1 MKEKAFLK
9 IKKLEIIL
17 AIILLFMLFGM
28 TKVYATENIPT
39 YTISIPATITVG
51 NSGWNEFSGGI
62 RATGSNFRET
72 QTLSVTANSEHN
84 WSLVSEH
91 STDTIGYNL
100 VSSNTSTYSSSATPA
115 TWEFSKSE
123 LEATNGTTKTAGIV
137 VEDYSN
143 KKPGNYENTVTF
155 TVSVIST
162 SYTVTF
168 KDGETTL
175 STQTVDDGE
184 TATRPTN
191 PTKDGFDFVNWYS
204 DSELTTVYDFTS
216 AITGD
221 TTLYAKWEVESP
233 RTKYAVQIYGIKQ
246 DVDANGNTL
255 GLTFGPAVGA
265 NYNNAYV
272 THAYEP
278 FDDSGTTKYYVKI
291 ITHTYSDD
299 TWKTSETYLLKE
311 GKTSDTVTNRVT
323 RTSEEKSVYDI
334 DIHNMTW
341 AEIAAVKDKTV
352 FTDCMLCGDT
362 KSVKLSLNS
371 TIGSG
376 SVYNQYGDGA
386 GMLYNTVKNETAHYK
401 SWNPNKNLN
410 AYVGNGVTL
419 DSNENDYG
427 SNARNAG
434 GYSVSHIR
442 ATLIGKNE
450 KTNEGYA
457 GNVNL
462 TKETCLYS
470 CIESDLQAV
479 ITPKKIKYV
488 TGTGTSTGN
497 YYLNDI
503 ADSIWL
509 FSDREMYGTGQ
520 ESGNTTEGLGASGDG
535 YNKFGN
541 TESKY
546 YISSYNANINTNRA
560 AYTEAGSRYGWWL
573 RSPSLNFTVSARYVY
588 YDGKIYNER
597 AYVYGG
603 LAFGFCIK

>member
-1 MKEKAFLK
+1 MKEKAFFK
-9 IKKLEIIL
+9 NKKLEIIL

-233 RTKYAVQIYGIKQ
+233 RTKYAVQIYGINQ
-246 DVDANGNTL
+246 DEDSSGNTL

-272 THAYEP
+272 THEYEETSEG
-278 FDDSGTTKYYVKI
+278 SGEYYVKI
-291 ITHTYSDD
+291 VTHTVAANG
-299 TWKTSETYLLKE
+299 SETTSSAYL
-311 GKTSDTVTNRVT
+311 TDSDSKNVT
-323 RTSEEKSVYDI
+323 RSQDQVDARENISLHD
-334 DIHNMTW
+334 MTW
-341 AEIAAVKDKTV
+341 AEIAAVEDKTV

-376 SVYNQYGDGA
+376 SVFDQYGDGA
-386 GMLYNTVKNETAHYK
+386 GMLYDTVKSTTDAYYRT
-401 SWNPNKNLN
+401 WNPRYIQN
-410 AYVGNGVTL
+410 AYVGTGVTL
-419 DSNENDYG
+419 DKDEYDYG

-462 TKETCLYS
+462 TNETCLYS

-488 TGTGTSTGN
+488 TGTSTSDSH
-497 YYLNDI
+497 LNADI

-520 ESGNTTEGLGASGDG
+520 YSGNTTEGLGASGDG

-541 TESKY
+541 TQSKY
-546 YISSYNANINTNRA
+546 YISSYNANNNTNRV
-560 AYTEAGSRYGWWL
+560 AYAEDGSTVYWWL
-573 RSPSLNFTVSARYVY
+573 RSPSLGSTCNARRVGSGGNID
-588 YDGKIYNER
+588 DGTYSDR
-597 AYVYGG
+597 G
-603 LAFGFCIK
+603 LAFGFCIQ

>member
-9 IKKLEIIL
+9 NKKLEIIL

-123 LEATNGTTKTAGIV
+123 LEETNGTTKTAGIV

-143 KKPGNYENTVTF
+143 KNPGNYEDTVTF

-191 PTKDGFDFVNWYS
+191 PTKDGFDFVNWYL

-233 RTKYAVQIYGIKQ
+233 RTKYAVQIYGINQ
-246 DVDANGNTL
+246 DVDSSGNTL

-272 THAYEP
+272 THEYEETSEG
-278 FDDSGTTKYYVKI
+278 SGEYYVKI
-291 ITHTYSDD
+291 VTHTVAANG
-299 TWKTSETYLLKE
+299 SETTSSAYL
-311 GKTSDTVTNRVT
+311 TDSDSKNVT
-323 RTSEEKSVYDI
+323 RSQDQVDARENISLHD
-334 DIHNMTW
+334 MTW
-341 AEIAAVKDKTV
+341 AEIKAVQDKTV
-352 FTDCMLCGDT
+352 FEDCMLCGDT
-362 KSVKLSLNS
+362 KSVSLTLNS
-371 TIGSG
+371 TLASG

-386 GMLYNTVKNETAHYK
+386 GMLYNTVKSTTDAYYRT
-401 SWNPNKNLN
+401 WNPRQSQN
-410 AYVGNGVTL
+410 AYVGTGVTL
-419 DSNENDYG
+419 DSNEISYG

-442 ATLIGKNE
+442 ATLIGKNA

-457 GNVNL
+457 GDVNL
-462 TKETCLYS
+462 TSDTCLYS

-488 TGTGTSTGN
+488 TGTGTSTSN
-497 YYLNDI
+497 YSLNDDI

-520 ESGNTTEGLGASGDG
+520 YSGNTTEGLGASGDG

-546 YISSYNANINTNRA
+546 YISSYNVSTNTNRV
-560 AYTEAGSRYGWWL
+560 AYTEAGSTKDWWL
-573 RSPSLNFTVSARYVY
+573 RSPNLSYTYNVRYVRSSGSFNYSRAY
-588 YDGKIYNER
+588 YDY
-597 AYVYGG
+597 G
-603 LAFGFCIK
+603 LAFGFCIQ